1 MKTEIRS
8 LNECLSLTIDRRGVT
23 PKKLGS
29 DWVSTGYPVLSA
41 NNVKSTG
48 LQKIEDIRYVDEK
61 TYHKWMREEIQRG
74 DILLTSEAPAGEVYV
89 WDSDDKIVV
98 GQRLYALRVKDDI
111 NPWFLAYYLQS
122 SKGQAEIA
130 NKCSGSTVFG
140 ISAKTFDHIE
150 VVLPDRS
157 IQDKVVEVLL
167 NIDKKI
173 KTNETLSSKL
183 ESIVR
188 LFYNYWFVQF
198 DFPDKNGR
206 PYKSSG
212 GKLVWNNELKQKIP
226 EDWETERLGDLVEF
240 KTDKVEPGN
249 TKGLPY
255 TPMDMLPIKKMTF
268 SNFRSDEEANS
279 SLLSYQKNDI
289 LFGAMR
295 PYFHRV
301 CLAPFNGIT
310 RTTTF
315 VLRASSDI
323 LGYAFETVDMDRTI
337 AYATAHSVG
346 TQQPYAI
353 WENGLADML
362 IAKPPIALKN
372 DFSKRISVFIEM
384 QYKLSIE
391 NNKLSSLRD
400 FLLPLLINGQVTF
413 K

>member
-1 MKTEIRS
+1 
-8 LNECLSLTIDRRGVT
+8 
-23 PKKLGS
+23 
-29 DWVSTGYPVLSA
+29 
-41 NNVKSTG
+41 
-48 LQKIEDIRYVDEK
+48 
-61 TYHKWMREEIQRG
+61 
-74 DILLTSEAPAGEVYV
+74 
-89 WDSDDKIVV
+89 
-98 GQRLYALRVKDDI
+98 
-111 NPWFLAYYLQS
+111 
-122 SKGQAEIA
+122 
-130 NKCSGSTVFG
+130 
-140 ISAKTFDHIE
+140 
-150 VVLPDRS
+150 
-157 IQDKVVEVLL
+157 
-167 NIDKKI
+167 
-173 KTNETLSSKL
+173 
-183 ESIVR
+183 
-188 LFYNYWFVQF
+188 
-198 DFPDKNGR
+198 
-206 PYKSSG
+206 
-212 GKLVWNNELKQKIP
+212 
-226 EDWETERLGDLVEF
+226 
-240 KTDKVEPGN
+240 
-249 TKGLPY
+249 
-255 TPMDMLPIKKMTF
+255 MDMLPIKKMTF

>member
-323 LGYAFETVDMDRTI
+323 LGYAFETVDMDRTV

-346 TQQPYAI
+346 TQQPYAT
-353 WENGLADML
+353 WENGLADMP
-362 IAKPPIALKN
+362 IAKPPIALTN

>member
-268 SNFRSDEEANS
+268 SNFRSDKEANS

>member
-89 WDSDDKIVV
+89 WNSDDKIVV

>member
-240 KTDKVEPGN
+240 KIDKVEPGN

-323 LGYAFETVDMDRTI
+323 LGYAFETVDMDRTV

-353 WENGLADML
+353 WENGLADMP

-372 DFSKRISVFIEM
+372 DFSKRIIVFIEM

-391 NNKLSSLRD
+391 NNKLSSLRN

>member
-89 WDSDDKIVV
+89 WDSDNKIVV

-212 GKLVWNNELKQKIP
+212 GKLMWNNELKQKIP

>member
-279 SLLSYQKNDI
+279 SLLSY
-289 LFGAMR
+289 
-295 PYFHRV
+295 
-301 CLAPFNGIT
+301 
-310 RTTTF
+310 
-315 VLRASSDI
+315 
-323 LGYAFETVDMDRTI
+323 
-337 AYATAHSVG
+337 
-346 TQQPYAI
+346 
-353 WENGLADML
+353 
-362 IAKPPIALKN
+362 
-372 DFSKRISVFIEM
+372 
-384 QYKLSIE
+384 
-391 NNKLSSLRD
+391 
-400 FLLPLLINGQVTF
+400 
-413 K
+413 